1 MSNCSAAALLALGVL
16 ASLSAQEPPAPS
28 PPAELQ
34 SALQAV
40 PDVAQTRDGR
50 RGDPINVALVGT
62 RGEVEAAFRAAGWFP
77 AAPIT
82 VRSAVGISASVVFN
96 VRYRRAPVST
106 LYLFGRAQDLAF
118 EQLAGHSARS
128 RHHVRLWCVGDGCDG
143 RSQWVGAATFD
154 VSVGRSSTTGRI
166 THHIGSN
173 VDCERDKIMA
183 DLRCC
188 GLLERSFLMPHAQ
201 PRQDRNGEG
210 DCYCTDGNLAVGV
223 LRHVARPSRRRTSLP
238 RAGRSVVP
246 WRRVAGLPFRGG
258 AAARNGKPSALL
270 LPTPLRADN

>member
-1 MSNCSAAALLALGVL
+1 MRDTRKGVRLVSRYSVAALLALGVL
-16 ASLSAQEPPAPS
+16 TSLSAQEPAPP

-34 SALQAV
+34 TALQAL

-96 VRYRRAPVST
+96 VPYRRAPVST

-118 EQLAGHSARS
+118 EQLAGRGARS
-128 RHHVRLWCVGDGCDG
+128 RHHVRLWCAGDGCGGG
-143 RSQWVGAATFD
+143 RPLWVGAATFD
-154 VSVGRSSTTGRI
+154 ASVGRSSATGRI
-166 THHIGSN
+166 THHIGPH
-173 VDCERDKIMA
+173 VDCERDKLMA
-183 DLRCC
+183 DLRRC
-188 GLLERSFLMPHAQ
+188 GLLERSFLVPHAP

-210 DCYCTDGNLAVGV
+210 DCYCTDGNLAVGI
-223 LRHVARPSRRRTSLP
+223 LRCDTGCGCGCPQAIPAP
-238 RAGRSVVP
+238 QP
-246 WRRVAGLPFRGG
+246 GG
-258 AAARNGKPSALL
+258 SG
-270 LPTPLRADN
+270 DDWW